1 MDWFGLGRG
10 SLSSDARRLADGTL
24 RRALATALARRAP
37 PTPLTA
43 PLDRCAPPLPMVL
56 VTEPPLVLVRTLT
69 VRLCQA
75 SLAKVSVESVESVE
89 SMALELEADEVWAM
103 RATTASI
110 WV

>member
-1 MDWFGLGRG
+1 MDWFGLGRD

-43 PLDRCAPPLPMVL
+43 PLDRCAPPLPMV
-56 VTEPPLVLVRTLT
+56 TEPPLVLVRTLT

-75 SLAKVSVESVESVE
+75 SLAKVSVESVES
-89 SMALELEADEVWAM
+89 MALELEADEVWAM
-103 RATTASI
+103 RATNASI